1 MKKFLLVIVIIFLIS
16 TFFIVD
22 KKLKDKSYGDDIV
35 LNSNIEEHRAIFI
48 SYLEYQSLLLGKD
61 ESSMKEAIDL
71 MFENMQNDGFNMA
84 IVHVRSF
91 SDAIYE
97 SDIFPSSMTIVEK
110 EGDKLPFDIL
120 EYMIN
125 SAHTKNIEIHAWINP
140 YRIRNTDDIST
151 ISLSNP
157 AYRLLNTNHVKIIND
172 KGIFYN
178 PASGVVLELILSGI
192 SEIIENYDIDGI
204 HFDDYFY
211 PDDSIDLVN
220 YLNYKEQGG
229 FLSLNEYHLEQV
241 NKLVL
246 EVYKLIKAKD
256 QSILFGISPEGNI
269 DNNYEMNYADTR
281 TWASNSNY
289 VDYLMPQIYFGFE
302 NERKPY
308 LETVKMWN
316 DLITTDTV
324 KLMPALAFY
333 KVGEI
338 DNNALSGMN
347 EWVLNDD
354 IIKKEVLVSRNL
366 SNYQGFALFRYS
378 YLYLDDYY
386 TETTMNEINN
396 LLDIF
401 DE

>member
-178 PASGVVLELILSGI
+178 PASSVVLELILSGI

>member
-1 MKKFLLVIVIIFLIS
+1 VKKFLLVIVIIFLIS

-178 PASGVVLELILSGI
+178 PASSVVLELILSGI